1 MFSGR
6 ARAAV
11 AALRR
16 RGLTFANGACDKT
29 GDSMTTVKRF
39 ASLALCAVTLT
50 SATFAAERRAKNVI
64 LFLGDAGGIA
74 TLNAASLHAHDAP
87 QKLFIQQMPHFAL
100 SDTSAAD
107 SWVTDSA
114 AGMTAIVTGQKTNNG
129 VISQSAS
136 AIKGKADG
144 AVLKTILEYA
154 EERGLSTGVITNM
167 SIADATPAACYAHS
181 NDRGKAAEIFSQIAS
196 PSFGDGV
203 DVVVGRGR
211 KAVFAATATA
221 GIDIE
226 QGLKKAGYSLYDHP
240 SGIPGDARKVMS
252 LVDGSYEVAPTVKRA
267 IEILSKNRKGFFLM
281 VEWDMH
287 TTNLKG
293 GLDNVVAMDDVIRQ
307 TAQQVKDDTL
317 ILFLADHSFDLRVRG
332 GKKGQSMLPQAGDDE
347 KKPRI
352 RVENGHTG
360 EEVLVAAKG
369 PGSERVRGFIP
380 NTEVFRI
387 MMAAYGWREM
397 LIKK

>member
-1 MFSGR
+1 
-6 ARAAV
+6 
-11 AALRR
+11 
-16 RGLTFANGACDKT
+16 
-29 GDSMTTVKRF
+29 MTAVKRI
-39 ASLALCAVTLT
+39 ALLALCAVTAT
-50 SATFAAERRAKNVI
+50 SAAFAAERRAKNVI

-87 QKLFIQQMPHFAL
+87 QKLFIQQMPNFAL

-136 AIKGKADG
+136 AVKGKVDG
-144 AVLKTILEYA
+144 DTLKTILEYA
-154 EERGLSTGVITNM
+154 EERGLSTGVITNT

-181 NDRGKAAEIFSQIAS
+181 NDRKKAAEIFSQIIS
-196 PSFGDGV
+196 PRFGDGV

-211 KAVFAATATA
+211 KAVFAATAEA
-221 GIDIE
+221 GLDVD
-226 QGLKKAGYSLYDHP
+226 QGLKKAGYALYEDP
-240 SGIPGDARKVMS
+240 SGIPADGRKVMS
-252 LVDGSYEVAPTVKRA
+252 VVDGSFEVAPTVKRA
-267 IEILSKNRKGFFLM
+267 VEILSKNPKGFFLM

-287 TTNLKG
+287 TNNLQR
-293 GLDNVVAMDDVIRQ
+293 GLDNVVAMDQAIRQ
-307 TAQQVKDDTL
+307 TAEQVKNDTL
-317 ILFLADHSFDLRVRG
+317 IVFLADHSFDLRVRG
-332 GKKGQSMLPQAGDDE
+332 GKKGQSMLPLPGDDE

-352 RVENGHTG
+352 RVDDGHTG

-387 MMAAYGWREM
+387 MMAAYGWRETPA
-397 LIKK
+397 KK